1 MMHES
6 KILQLF
12 IVRRQKSYPPQLAR
26 ARSGRSYDYQTN
38 NPSTSMCSTWS
49 AIKTRL
55 SLHHIGESEAA
66 SDAAQ
71 LIPRDRRRSQTNFE
85 YVFHAGKRI
94 NVNSTLILDRTL
106 RASRLRHLAAYAAK
120 YIPVCQACQCVGG
133 EGGGVGGSGGSVAR
147 SSLSW

>member
-1 MMHES
+1 
-6 KILQLF
+6 
-12 IVRRQKSYPPQLAR
+12 
-26 ARSGRSYDYQTN
+26 
-38 NPSTSMCSTWS
+38 MCSTWS

-94 NVNSTLILDRTL
+94 NVNSTLILDRTYCS
-106 RASRLRHLAAYAAK
+106 A
-120 YIPVCQACQCVGG
+120 Q
-133 EGGGVGGSGGSVAR
+133 SGKWQKSMIVID
-147 SSLSW
+147 S